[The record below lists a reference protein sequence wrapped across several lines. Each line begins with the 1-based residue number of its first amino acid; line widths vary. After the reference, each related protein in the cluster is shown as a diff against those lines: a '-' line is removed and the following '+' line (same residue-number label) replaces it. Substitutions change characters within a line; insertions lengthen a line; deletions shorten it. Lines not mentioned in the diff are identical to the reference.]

1 MESVL
6 TCFEILRRWLLR
18 FGPLLV
24 VEIALPGGTLLAV
37 ALYLHQRRKSSN
49 GRGSLAPAAGAEG
62 LTGPM
67 SL

>member
-18 FGPLLV
+18 FGPLAV
-24 VEIALPGGTLLAV
+24 VAIALPGGSLLAL

-49 GRGSLAPAAGAEG
+49 GGSLAPGVGAEG